1 MDTKLKQRLVGAAVI
16 AALIFITL
24 AILLKNNNPAQQQE
38 SLAAKS
44 SAIAAVTTTNNT
56 TNSQSSNNQQNL
68 ADNNPSQITQT
79 NNIPSPDNIPAANAT
94 NNQPNTVTAA
104 NNPIANQNV
113 NNAVSNNQA
122 VINPAINTALP
133 STPNNSTT
141 QNVNNAAQ
149 NNQAIANTPA
159 NPAKTIADNNVI
171 VDSENAASNG
181 TQTIPTPTTN
191 TNNTDQAPQNTSQN
205 QIALNQNTD
214 DQTAVVQ
221 TPPTNS
227 GAADQS
233 TIPSNPPA
241 QQKTHKKVSHTKTA
255 IKKSTTVVVS
265 SSANT
270 KHTKTGALD
279 SNSHGTKIWAVQVGS
294 FKDVSNAN
302 TLSKKLIAHHY
313 TTYTVTFNTSK
324 GLRTHVYAGAKSLD
338 KASAKMLVAQLQK
351 TLNINAILVS
361 TTSKT
366 TQIKKVSLARKKSS
380 SVVEVTNTNV

>member
-1 MDTKLKQRLVGAAVI
+1 MDAKLKQRLVGAAVI

-56 TNSQSSNNQQNL
+56 TNSLSSNTQENL

-79 NNIPSPDNIPAANAT
+79 NNIPSPDNIPAANA
-94 NNQPNTVTAA
+94 A

-113 NNAVSNNQA
+113 NNAASNTQA
-122 VINPAINTALP
+122 VTNPAINTAIP
-133 STPNNSTT
+133 STPNNSITK
-141 QNVNNAAQ
+141 NLNNAAQ
-149 NNQAIANTPA
+149 NNQARANTPA

-181 TQTIPTPTTN
+181 TQTIPTPTRN
-191 TNNTDQAPQNTSQN
+191 TNNADQATQKNTSQN

-227 GAADQS
+227 VAADQP
-233 TIPSNPPA
+233 IMPSNPPV
-241 QQKTHKKVSHTKTA
+241 QQKTHKKVSHTKTV
-255 IKKSTTVVVS
+255 IKKSTPVIAS

-270 KHTKTGALD
+270 KQSKTVALAA
-279 SNSHGTKIWAVQVGS
+279 NSHGTKIWAVQVGS
-294 FKDVSNAN
+294 FKDASNAN

-313 TTYTVTFNTSK
+313 TTYTVTFDTNK

-338 KASAKMLVAQLQK
+338 KVSAKKLVAQLQK

-361 TTSKT
+361 TTSKI
-366 TQIKKVSLARKKSS
+366 TQTKKVSLARKKSS